1 MCFTNLLF
9 EVLLVLKGVFREV
22 PCFKALIRINIYD
35 LALTSLKVIRFKEF
49 NFKINLS
56 LFLEIETS
64 CKIL

>member
-1 MCFTNLLF
+1 MCFTNLLV

-22 PCFKALIRINIYD
+22 PYFKALISINIYD

-49 NFKINLS
+49 NFKTNLS

>member
-1 MCFTNLLF
+1 MCFTNLLV

-22 PCFKALIRINIYD
+22 PYFKALISINIYD